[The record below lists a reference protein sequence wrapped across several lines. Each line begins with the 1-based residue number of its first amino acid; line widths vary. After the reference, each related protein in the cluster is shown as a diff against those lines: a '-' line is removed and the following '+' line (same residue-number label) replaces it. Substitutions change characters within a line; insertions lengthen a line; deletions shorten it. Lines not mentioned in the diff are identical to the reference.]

1 MIVVYSIDFVGC
13 NTNEVLPEPPKIT
26 DFVVISDIYARLANV
41 KYMTRVVNEAKEG
54 RETMFQV
61 QFPKEDFISAFKMTI
76 GNEVSY
82 GVVKGKEEA
91 AEVYN
96 KARDEGKSAGQVTQM
111 PTAPERDMDIFVINV
126 NVAAESSTEFVLSY
140 IEPLEMKLGQL
151 NHRLYIEPG
160 QEVSNMSVRISVS
173 DPQGIASFSYKLP
186 GSNEEL
192 RSSDDSKFS
201 VYQASMNT
209 HQVMY
214 QPPESEQKT
223 VECKTEINCQISI
236 TYEIERQ
243 NKSGI
248 VIVNN
253 NYFVHYFSPTNLQ
266 EMAKNIVFVIDI
278 SGSMGGS
285 KIEAVRR
292 VMIVILEKLRPSDNF
307 NLLLFD
313 DKIKMWKT
321 TAVAATEDN
330 IREAKAF
337 AEKELFARGS
347 TNINDA
353 LIEGINKL
361 TNRPNSE
368 SDMYKSNIIVFLTDG
383 MPTSGVTST
392 SRIRAN
398 VRRKN
403 EGRANIYALGF
414 GIGVNMEFL
423 KALAWENGGF
433 AKTIYVA
440 NDASEQL
447 EFFYKEIE
455 SPLLKNLK
463 MTYRPVASIHG
474 LSETVFSTYRKG
486 SEIVVVGQIDG
497 NEQSLSGSIEGTGNT
512 DVVNYVIKP
521 ATRPYAPEQ
530 NFAEHL
536 WAYKTIK
543 QYLKEMTIT
552 ENITEYDDFKV
563 KAMNLSIKYQ
573 FVTPLTS
580 MVVTTEVRR
589 NDVPSRGTSEIAA
602 DASFLNIQ
610 GQGFKKRSGNVHIQ
624 AQSAYGGNT
633 GSCLWRGITY
643 HLIAVSAL
651 HFLYRLIQR

>member
-1 MIVVYSIDFVGC
+1 M
-13 NTNEVLPEPPKIT
+13 T

-61 QFPKEDFISAFKMTI
+61 QFPKEAFISAFKMTI
-76 GNEVSY
+76 GNEVIY

-91 AEVYN
+91 AEVYY
-96 KARDEGKSAGQVTQM
+96 KARAEGKSAGHVTQF
-111 PTAPERDMDIFVINV
+111 PTAPERDMDIYVINV
-126 NVAAESSTEFVLSY
+126 NVAPESSTEFVLSY
-140 IEPLEMKLGQL
+140 IEPLEMKLGQF
-151 NHRLYIEPG
+151 NHKLYIEPG
-160 QEVSNMSVRISVS
+160 QEVSNMSARISVS

-278 SGSMGGS
+278 SGSMSGS

-292 VMIVILEKLRPSDNF
+292 VMIVILEKLRPNDNF

-321 TAVAATEDN
+321 NAVAATEDN

-347 TNINDA
+347 TNINGA

-361 TNRPNSE
+361 TNRQNSE
-368 SDMYKSNIIVFLTDG
+368 SDVYKSNIIVFLTDG

-414 GIGVNMEFL
+414 GIDVNMDFL

-463 MTYRPVASIHG
+463 MTYRPVESIHG

-512 DVVNYVIKP
+512 DVVNYIIKP
-521 ATRPYAPEQ
+521 TIRPYAPEK

-543 QYLKEMTIT
+543 HYLKEMTIT
-552 ENITEYDDFKV
+552 ENITEHDYFKE
-563 KAMNLSIKYQ
+563 KALNLSIKYQ

-589 NDVPSRGTSEIAA
+589 NVVPYRGTSEIAA
-602 DASFLNIQ
+602 DASFFNIQ
-610 GQGFKKRSGNVHIQ
+610 GQGFKHSLKPSQKRSGNNPVQ
-624 AQSAYGGNT
+624 ARSAYGGNT

-643 HLIAVSAL
+643 HLTAVSAL